1 MRIFAKNSIIAKSK
15 FWKQMKNQNKL
26 KPSQG
31 EILSVNEI
39 FEKDNKV
46 VRTYGM
52 VIKYHSRS
60 GIHNF
65 YKRIQRCVDLR
76 SSLLDVYAYGRK
88 SQSNGGTLSKLFELQ
103 WLRSRMILKGPPSWQ
118 YRKSKLRF
126 PIVKTLPRA
135 TEKKYRS
142 IFKGKQA
149 KSLQIGMKTHYFTKI
164 LN

>member
-1 MRIFAKNSIIAKSK
+1 MTGRRLPTAQKEAKIYSMRIFAKNAIIAKSK

-39 FEKDNKV
+39 FEKDTKV

-65 YKRIQRCVDLR
+65 YKEFR
-76 SSLLDVYAYGRK
+76 DV
-88 SQSNGGTLSKLFELQ
+88 
-103 WLRSRMILKGPPSWQ
+103 
-118 YRKSKLRF
+118 
-126 PIVKTLPRA
+126 
-135 TEKKYRS
+135 S
-142 IFKGKQA
+142 ICGA
-149 KSLQIGMKTHYFTKI
+149 VS
-164 LN
+164 